1 MTFLEKLQKL
11 PVLTKKIILWAIV
24 IIIGIIFLAVW
35 VRNSQARLRN
45 FQLEGFKEQLKL
57 PSLEGSQ
64 LGLPKIKAP
73 NINEE
78 ELKKI
83 EEELKKV
90 KE

>member
-1 MTFLEKLQKL
+1 MSFLKKLQEQ
-11 PVLTKKIILWAIV
+11 PRYIRKIILWAIV

-73 NINEE
+73 NIN
-78 ELKKI
+78 
-83 EEELKKV
+83 
-90 KE
+90 